1 MNNWLRLWHD
11 MPTDPKWRV
20 VARKSGQR
28 IGDVIAVFNFLL
40 VEGSANATER
50 GRTHAD
56 RANANDDI
64 AAALD
69 IDTAAVTAIIEAM
82 QGKVLDGDM
91 ISGWEKRQPKREDGS
106 AERAKEWRERN
117 RTQPNAPEHKTRPD
131 QTREDKTPLP
141 PNGGGS
147 LRNGAEGLKHVPG
160 LSAQVML
167 RTKQRAEELNRD
179 YGKLCQTYNAWTA
192 DVGQP
197 GNVDDAF
204 PKWIESYTKGER
216 L

>member
-40 VEGSANATER
+40 VSASENDAER
-50 GRTHAD
+50 GVTQCDAD
-56 RANANDDI
+56 VV

-69 IDTAAVTAIIEAM
+69 METDSVTAIVTAM
-82 QGKVLDGDM
+82 QGLVMNGDITQGRLM
-91 ISGWEKRQPKREDGS
+91 GWEKRQPKREDSS
-106 AERAKEWRERN
+106 AERTREYRERHKAS
-117 RTQPNAPEHKTRPD
+117 RDASDAKTRPEKD
-131 QTREDKTPLP
+131 KDKTPLP

-197 GNVDDAF
+197 GNVDAAF
-204 PKWIESYTKGER
+204 PKWIEDYTKGER